1 MILGI
6 WRGFRDVAGFGT
18 PGFESTTVDCTE
30 SGSVFSLFARICRR
44 ILWSFIPNRSQNPD
58 SGSWQ
63 MDKKRSPPGKRRHRD
78 GQRISVRRYTYSSQC
93 GATSSLTALKLH
105 VKRLIFE

>member
-6 WRGFRDVAGFGT
+6 WRGLRDVAGFRA
-18 PGFESTTVDCTE
+18 PGFESTTVDCIE
-30 SGSVFSLFARICRR
+30 PGSDFSLFARICGR
-44 ILWSFIPNRSQNPD
+44 ILWSSISNRFQNPD

-78 GQRISVRRYTYSSQC
+78 GKRISSRRYTYSTQC
-93 GATSSLTALKLH
+93 GATSTLTALKLH
-105 VKRLIFE
+105 GKRLIFE